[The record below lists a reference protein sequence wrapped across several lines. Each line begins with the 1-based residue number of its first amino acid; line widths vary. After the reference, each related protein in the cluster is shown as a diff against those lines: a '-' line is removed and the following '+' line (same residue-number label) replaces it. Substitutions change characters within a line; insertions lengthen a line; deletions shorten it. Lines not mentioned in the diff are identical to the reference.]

1 MSFNIGRY
9 EVLEKLGS
17 GGMAHVYLAHDPY
30 VKRQVAIKVMSAAVT
45 ADPEFRERFQKE
57 AEVVAKLDHPFIVPI
72 YDFGYF
78 DNQPYLVIR
87 YMVGGSVKERL
98 EDTGPMAFSNA
109 AKIIERMAAALDEA
123 HRHNIV
129 HRDVKPENIL
139 MDQKGE
145 TFLADFGI
153 VKILSGGGTTTSAGW
168 ITGTPA
174 YMSPEQVHGE
184 IEVDRRADIYSLAI
198 VLFELLSGKRPYY
211 DDNQT
216 KLMIKHVLDPVP
228 RITKLLPDAPA
239 GLEEVLMKALAK
251 KPEERYDTAGQ
262 FSEAVNGVGRA
273 ILSRRA
279 RKRWMADELAD
290 ALDSLGDE
298 E

>member
-1 MSFNIGRY
+1 MN
-9 EVLEKLGS
+9 
-17 GGMAHVYLAHDPY
+17 
-30 VKRQVAIKVMSAAVT
+30 
-45 ADPEFRERFQKE
+45 
-57 AEVVAKLDHPFIVPI
+57 
-72 YDFGYF
+72 
-78 DNQPYLVIR
+78 
-87 YMVGGSVKERL
+87 GGSVKDRL
-98 EDTGPMAFSNA
+98 ESRGPIPLSEA
-109 AKIIERMAAALDEA
+109 AKIIERMAAVLDEA
-123 HRHNIV
+123 HRQNIV

-139 MDQKGE
+139 LDHTGD

-153 VKILSGGGTTTSAGW
+153 VKLLSGSATTTSAGW

-184 IEVDRRADIYSLAI
+184 FEIDGRADIYSLAI
-198 VLFELLSGKRPYY
+198 VLFEMVSGKRPYY
-211 DDNQT
+211 DDNHT

-239 GLEEVLMKALAK
+239 GLEDVLMKALAK
-251 KPEERYDTAGQ
+251 KPEDRYDTAGQ

-290 ALDSLGDE
+290 ALDSIGQDE